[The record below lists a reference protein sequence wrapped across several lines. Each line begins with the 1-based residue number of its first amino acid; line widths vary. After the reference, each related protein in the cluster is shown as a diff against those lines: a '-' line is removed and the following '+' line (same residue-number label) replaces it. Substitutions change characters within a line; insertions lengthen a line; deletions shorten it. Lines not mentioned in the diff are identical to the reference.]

1 MNFNKTILLALL
13 TSIFLCFSSLSI
25 AAGNY
30 EEFIAKEPVPT
41 PVADTGDSYGYKI
54 GQKALWGLTN
64 TTLGLFE
71 IPKNIIIVSNDT
83 NFMYGMTG
91 GLGLGVLNT
100 IGRTAVG
107 INDLVFFLLPTKPV
121 VYPIHPW
128 NNYLDVN
135 TSYGDMFDLD
145 L

>member
-1 MNFNKTILLALL
+1 MNLNKTLFLALL

-30 EEFIAKEPVPT
+30 EEFIAKDPVP
-41 PVADTGDSYGYKI
+41 AAESENIYGQKI

-71 IPKNIIIVSNDT
+71 IPKNMILVTNKSNL
-83 NFMYGMTG
+83 FYGLTG
-91 GLGLGVLNT
+91 GVALGALNT
-100 IGRTAVG
+100 LGRTAVG
-107 INDLVFFLLPTKPV
+107 INDLIFFLIPTKPV

-128 NNYLDVN
+128 NNYLTVE
-135 TSYGDMFDLD
+135 TSYEDLFVLD
-145 L
+145 